1 MSETEYYNYFS
12 KLCRITAYVI
22 RFVKNNGTVLKACYS
37 CWFWK
42 S

>member
-1 MSETEYYNYFS
+1 MSETEYYNDFS

-37 CWFWK
+37 YWFWK